1 MPLKKAKSR
10 PVLTDDTYE
19 QIKSLLMDH
28 LIEPGERV
36 SIDGLARTLK
46 VSQTPIREALVR
58 LESDGLVIRKPL
70 TGYSA
75 TPVLTL
81 GQLIELYEFRF
92 VIEPKA
98 IELATLKLTP
108 DDEKLLR
115 DELAV
120 VKKISMGSTYATYK
134 DVFHHHNRFHQLI
147 FNLSGNTFLESTF
160 LKTHCHLH
168 LFRLNPTTQ
177 KYQTKALREHGEIVR
192 AISSRNPQKA
202 REAMIKHLEN
212 SRDRMLAIVFKG
224 N

>member
-1 MPLKKAKSR
+1 MPFKKSKPR
-10 PVLTDDTYE
+10 QVLTDDTYE

-28 LIEPGERV
+28 AIKPGERV

-46 VSQTPIREALVR
+46 VSQTPIREALAR
-58 LESDGLVIRKPL
+58 LESDELVIRKPL

-81 GQLIELYEFRF
+81 GQLVELYEFRF
-92 VIEPKA
+92 LVEPKA
-98 IELATLKLTP
+98 IELATQKLTA
-108 DDEKLLR
+108 DQEEALR
-115 DELAV
+115 EELAQ
-120 VKKISMGSTYATYK
+120 VKAISTGSTYSAYK
-134 DVFHHHNRFHQLI
+134 EVIAHDTRFHQLI
-147 FNLSGNTFLESTF
+147 VRLSGNTFLENAY

-177 KYQTKALREHGEIVR
+177 KIQSQALREHGEIVR

-202 REAMIKHLEN
+202 REAMVEHLEN
-212 SRDRMLAIVFKG
+212 SRARMLAILLKG